1 MKIKNLLA
9 LSVAAFLLAAVCFPQ
24 TAAARALN
32 RNDKRR
38 IECAMFKMRV
48 LAEMFDV
55 RVPASKKTYTLPDVC
70 PTPASGNK
78 TVQAP
83 KWFLE
88 GYEETGKDATGKTVT
103 VRREAE
109 LARMDKNKVVY
120 VPKEGTFSEVDL
132 WRQAFSN
139 VYLYLDRANT
149 SMDPSQPVS
158 LDKLSR
164 GYVRNRIN

>member
-55 RVPASKKTYTLPDVC
+55 RVPASKKRIPCRTC
-70 PTPASGNK
+70 
-78 TVQAP
+78 AP
-83 KWFLE
+83 PRLAGIRPF
-88 GYEETGKDATGKTVT
+88 
-103 VRREAE
+103 RRP
-109 LARMDKNKVVY
+109 N
-120 VPKEGTFSEVDL
+120 GF
-132 WRQAFSN
+132 
-139 VYLYLDRANT
+139 
-149 SMDPSQPVS
+149 
-158 LDKLSR
+158 
-164 GYVRNRIN
+164 

>member
-120 VPKEGTFSEVDL
+120 VPKEGTL
-132 WRQAFSN
+132 AKW
-139 VYLYLDRANT
+139 T
-149 SMDPSQPVS
+149 SGGRLFQRVFVF
-158 LDKLSR
+158 
-164 GYVRNRIN
+164 G